1 MPVEIQKERYS
12 SKVATVTIGA
22 TKEQGGTRTS
32 VVTVG
37 GDSTLPFL
45 QFEGEI
51 PNRPVIA
58 MEVVD
63 RNPDWNASLKAD
75 IGEDVLSD
83 PAKWAKKCVDECGAN
98 LIYLRLQSADPELEN
113 SSAQKCAETVKKVL
127 GAVGVP
133 LIVQGC
139 GVDEKDNEIMPVV
152 AEAAAGE
159 NLLLGTAEQDNYK
172 TLTAACMVHK
182 HSIVASSPIDIN
194 ICKQLNILIN
204 EMNLPLD
211 RIIIDPSVGALG
223 YGIEYTYS
231 IMERIRL
238 GALQGDRMLAM
249 PVICNVA
256 YEAWRAKEANAGEDE
271 FPGWGPQAERSILW
285 EAATA
290 TNFLQAGGHIIVLR
304 NPKVA
309 KLVRKVI
316 DDLMVSNKY

>member
-1 MPVEIQKERYS
+1 MPLEIQKERYT
-12 SKVATVTIGA
+12 SKVAAVTIGA

-51 PNRPVIA
+51 PHPPVIA

-63 RNPDWNASLKAD
+63 RNPEWNPSLKAEFGD
-75 IGEDVLSD
+75 EVLSD
-83 PAKWAKKCVDECGAN
+83 PARWAKKCVDECGAE

-113 SSAQKCAETVKKVL
+113 ASPEKCADTVRKVL

-139 GVDEKDNEIMPVV
+139 GVDEKDNEVMPAV

-182 HSIVASSPIDIN
+182 HSIIASSPIDIN

-211 RIIIDPSVGALG
+211 RIVIDPSVGALG

-249 PVICNVA
+249 PVICTVG

-271 FPGWGPQAERSILW
+271 FPGWGPQSERSILW

-290 TNFLQAGGHIIVLR
+290 TSFLQAGGHIIVMR
-304 NPKVA
+304 NPKAVR
-309 KLVRKVI
+309 LVRKVI
-316 DDLMVSNKY
+316 DDLMVPNKY